1 MIMRKRPKLKFRQN
15 NDENQNQQF
24 ETERIRVKQL
34 IGENTEQNIIRA
46 TVKLPYGYPDIEETL
61 SIDTRVRLKKA
72 EVIPNK
78 VIVEGKL
85 RFRVLYTA
93 FEKDQ
98 SVHSFDEEIEF
109 TDFVEV
115 EGARPGMDAEIEFV
129 VEDFSL
135 KLTRECEYELVAVL
149 QITAK
154 VTEDREV
161 DAVIECPNGFTC
173 ETERMSLEQV
183 VGSNIKQILIDDEFD
198 IPDERDF
205 LITDVLKCMCDV
217 EITKVRVIR
226 NKILFD
232 GEVDMECLY
241 AVEKNDHK
249 GKPGHGEWQ
258 KDKHGHGFDKSKDD
272 KFGVHSF
279 EKTFKFSN
287 FVEVE
292 GAEQG
297 MEAYVDALVESCS
310 LDVTD
315 VTDCKLSPLIVL
327 KVRVRVVEDREVDV
341 VTAIEGA
348 DTDTVTLDMES
359 LVAEE
364 CKQVII
370 RDARE
375 IPAGKPDVDKV
386 REITVGDV
394 EIRDVDIIQ
403 DKVLIKGTIEFEIL
417 YIAMNERKSLHTI
430 HREVDFK
437 TFIDVPGARP
447 GNEADIDVEVE
458 WANVKL
464 ERDCELLIEAVL
476 NVCARVTETVE
487 QDVVIGFTPRPTVP
501 PTTEPPT
508 TEPPSTPCVPGT
520 TFNYTIA
527 RGDTLAKLAQRYGTT
542 VQAILAANP
551 QITNP
556 NVLNVGDVIRIPCE
570 AKG

>member
-1 MIMRKRPKLKFRQN
+1 MVMRKRPKLKFRQN
-15 NDENQNQQF
+15 NDENENQQF

-34 IGENTEQNIIRA
+34 IGENTEQTVIRD
-46 TVKLPYGYPDIEETL
+46 TVKLPYGYPDIEEIL
-61 SIDTRVRLKKA
+61 SIDTKVKLKKA
-72 EVIPNK
+72 EIIPNK

-85 RFRVLYTA
+85 RFKVLYTA

-98 SVHSFDEEIEF
+98 SVHAFDEEIEF
-109 TDFVEV
+109 TDFIEV

-135 KLTRECEYELVAVL
+135 KLSRSCEYDLTAVL

-154 VTEDREV
+154 ITEDREV
-161 DAVIECPNGFTC
+161 DAIIECPMGYNC

-183 VGSNIKQILIDDEFD
+183 VGSNTKQILIDDEFEL
-198 IPDERDF
+198 PDERDF
-205 LITDVLKCMCDV
+205 LVSDVLKCMCDV
-217 EITKVRVIR
+217 EITKVRVIK

-241 AVEKNDHK
+241 AVERRADK
-249 GKPGHGEWQ
+249 GKHGHGEWHA
-258 KDKHGHGFDKSKDD
+258 DKKGHGFEDPKED

-279 EKTFKFSN
+279 ERTFKFSN
-287 FVEVE
+287 FIEVE

-297 MEAYVDALVESCS
+297 MEAYVDAMVESCS
-310 LDVTD
+310 LDITD
-315 VTDCKLSPLIVL
+315 VSDCKFSPLIVL
-327 KVRVRVVEDREVDV
+327 KIKARVVEDREVDV
-341 VTAIEGA
+341 VTDIEGA
-348 DTDTVTLDMES
+348 DVDTVTLDMES

-370 RDARE
+370 RDAKE
-375 IPAGKPDVDKV
+375 TPAGKPDVDKV

-394 EIRDVDIIQ
+394 VIKDVDVIQ
-403 DKVLIKGTIEFEIL
+403 DKVLIKGTVEFEIL

-430 HREVDFK
+430 HRKVDFK

-447 GNEADIDVEVE
+447 ENEADIDVEVE

-464 ERDCELLIEAVL
+464 EKDCELLIEAVL
-476 NVCARVTETVE
+476 KVCARVTETVE

-501 PTTEPPT
+501 PTTLPPT
-508 TEPPSTPCVPGT
+508 TTCVPGT

-527 RGDTLAKLAQRYGTT
+527 KGDTLSKLAQRYGTT
-542 VQAILAANP
+542 VQAIQAANP
-551 QITNP
+551 EITNP
-556 NVLNVGDVIRIPCE
+556 NMLNVGDVIKIPCV